1 MKRQTITL
9 LFSDPIQING
19 LKWFDDHSEVSLQHL
34 KALDRRTINLMG
46 EVTAKTFPIRI
57 KKECIFNVSTSS
69 IYEFRLA
76 VMVRYYENNFIGHLF
91 QLPTFMNA
99 IVNLFL
105 MLLPKKMSERF
116 INVGS
121 DETKLVP
128 IAQFQYSELTGR

>member
-105 MLLPKKMSERF
+105 MLLPKKMSERY

-121 DETKLVP
+121 DETKLVS
-128 IAQFQYSELTGR
+128 IAQFNYSKETGR